1 MPSDRA
7 RARDLGIVP
16 GGLPAGQHDA
26 ITDVAG
32 ILVGHTTII
41 QGTDIRTGVTAVVP
55 EYLTRPAPARQAPA
69 GPTPSRPGPAASQPS
84 RATRASSSWPL
95 TRRWTPAS
103 WAGSPGGRSSP

>member
-1 MPSDRA
+1 MPGDRA

-55 EYLTRPAPARQAPA
+55 EYLTRPAP
-69 GPTPSRPGPAASQPS
+69 SRPGPAASQPS